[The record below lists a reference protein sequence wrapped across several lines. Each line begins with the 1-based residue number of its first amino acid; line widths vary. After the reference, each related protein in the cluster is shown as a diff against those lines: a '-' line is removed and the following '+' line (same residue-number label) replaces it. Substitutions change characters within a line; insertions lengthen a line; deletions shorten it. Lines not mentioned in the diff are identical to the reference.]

1 MENHGLSVYLIP
13 ERPRT
18 TKTTMVQ
25 VPGYSLTYF
34 RNIPHGRANGLLTAE
49 YLRFNQTVFPER
61 VSNIL
66 GAFGLKTIDE
76 FKPLMNTLFGYYGT
90 MYSGRNRR
98 VCADCESGSEHR
110 KYSQTTEPG

>member
-34 RNIPHGRANGLLTAE
+34 RNIPHGRANGLLTA
-49 YLRFNQTVFPER
+49 
-61 VSNIL
+61 
-66 GAFGLKTIDE
+66 
-76 FKPLMNTLFGYYGT
+76 GT
-90 MYSGRNRR
+90 
-98 VCADCESGSEHR
+98 
-110 KYSQTTEPG
+110 